1 MNISRIGD
9 KDDDFPPNALVT
21 GSGTVFANGIGIARI
36 SDTDDD
42 FPPNVKIGGSANVF
56 IGG

>member
-1 MNISRIGD
+1 
-9 KDDDFPPNALVT
+9 VT